1 MLTLNKKIQFLNI
14 IGKGRCGEVYLGR
27 NIITKENYAIKKIP
41 KNLINIE
48 SNHCYFNNEI
58 KSLKLLNHPNIV
70 KYKGL
75 YEDDTSYYI
84 CTEYCN
90 GGSLESAKKNYYN
103 KYNKPLSEK
112 IVKYFV
118 WNILNGLVCMND
130 YNIIHRDIKGE
141 NILLHYED
149 DKDLITNNYL
159 KAKVKII
166 DFGFSRFLKNNEL
179 AKSIIGSPLYMD
191 PSILTTF
198 IMKRENIEDGFY
210 DKKVDIWSLG
220 ILTYKLLLGN
230 IPFKGDNLTELIDF
244 INNKDFILPMKDGE
258 INQNIILS
266 EDAILFIDK
275 IISTDKNSRPTAN
288 KLINDKWFKND
299 DQYNKKYYCLR
310 SYDEI
315 NLLRS
320 KKKFIYFWKIIYKK
334 SKNKS
339 KRKSMSKKSKKKST
353 QKIINIIRLKP
364 IEKNT
369 LLPNKSQNK
378 SYFKSVKNDK
388 KIIKI
393 ENFLTKYGK
402 QSYSRSIE
410 LKKKRTIP
418 IVTKKRII
426 RQRICR
432 KNKYNMLLESYI
444 PRITNYKTIKKSGY
458 FSLNKIKGNI
468 SDIKNNENEKKNVL
482 KNIYSS
488 TQFSYVSKKRND
500 SERNSQLKTNRNK
513 QYSYYIPHI
522 KKRFKSK
529 TKRVSIIDKNDDFT
543 YNYQV
548 KDIYKSI

>member
-1 MLTLNKKIQFLNI
+1 MLTLNKKIEFLNI

-48 SNHCYFNNEI
+48 NNHSYFKNEI
-58 KSLKLLNHPNIV
+58 KSLKLLNHPNII

-90 GGSLESAKKNYYN
+90 GGSLEFAKKNYYN

-118 WNILNGLVCMND
+118 SNILNGLVYMNN

-141 NILLHYED
+141 NILLHYD
-149 DKDLITNNYL
+149 NDKDLITNNYL

-198 IMKRENIEDGFY
+198 IKKRDNIENGFY

-230 IPFKGDNLTELIDF
+230 IPFKGDNLKELIEF
-244 INNKDFILPMKDGE
+244 INNKNFILPMKDE
-258 INQNIILS
+258 AINQNIILS

-275 IISTDKNSRPTAN
+275 IINADNNSRPTAN
-288 KLINDKWFKND
+288 ILINDRWFKND
-299 DQYNKKYYCLR
+299 GKRNNKYYCLK

-315 NLLRS
+315 NLLRN
-320 KKKFIYFWKIIYKK
+320 KKKFINFWKIIYIK
-334 SKNKS
+334 SNNNS
-339 KRKSMSKKSKKKST
+339 KSKKMCKKKRKNDT
-353 QKIINIIRLKP
+353 QKIINITRLNP
-364 IEKNT
+364 FERNT
-369 LLPNKSQNK
+369 LLTNKNQNK
-378 SYFKSVKNDK
+378 SYFKSVKNER

-393 ENFLTKYGK
+393 EKYFSKIGK
-402 QSYSRSIE
+402 QEYSKSIE
-410 LKKKRTIP
+410 IKKRRTMPILKKKRI
-418 IVTKKRII
+418 IKR
-426 RQRICR
+426 RINR
-432 KNKYNMLLESYI
+432 KNKYNMIIESFI
-444 PRITNYKTIKKSGY
+444 PRITNYRTTRKARY
-458 FSLNKIKGNI
+458 FSSNKIKGNT
-468 SDIKNNENEKKNVL
+468 SDIKSNETEKNNMLKKNSL
-482 KNIYSS
+482 NQFSNIYEKGNETVKS
-488 TQFSYVSKKRND
+488 
-500 SERNSQLKTNRNK
+500 NRNK
-513 QYSYYIPHI
+513 PYCFYIPNI

-529 TKRVSIIDKNDDFT
+529 TKRISINDKTDDFT
-543 YNYQV
+543 YNYNI